1 MGRQSRILPWEIW
14 LPAVLASGPVRGG
27 EGWPEVSRGHSSRSA
42 RRRRAEPGRP
52 AGTNASTADGDADR
66 TAAMPDAS
74 RRVAGGTR
82 ESTVRARQTTAA
94 AAEHPRHERASGS
107 LAVSSMNR
115 RMPNGTYG
123 GVRGWGR
130 EAPAYSMSEI
140 FFQAAKTFR
149 YRNPSE
155 GADLPVE

>member
-1 MGRQSRILPWEIW
+1 
-14 LPAVLASGPVRGG
+14 
-27 EGWPEVSRGHSSRSA
+27 
-42 RRRRAEPGRP
+42 
-52 AGTNASTADGDADR
+52 
-66 TAAMPDAS
+66 MPDAS

-123 GVRGWGR
+123 GVGGGSRKAPTYPITQDISPPRRQGR
-130 EAPAYSMSEI
+130 KGMPALYIPE
-140 FFQAAKTFR
+140 
-149 YRNPSE
+149 
-155 GADLPVE
+155 